1 MPSFLATR
9 SVILILVV
17 HDRLVS
23 FLTRLLHSLAHY
35 LLARVNDICVCDTKL
50 GLWNCL
56 ITALSSVAGSPC
68 RPRLFDPGWHCFIFS
83 CVLKSRTATWA
94 TPTYQPCF
102 IAKAT
107 YVWWVVTLLFFS
119 TGPVNV
125 ILWTKPACSALRR
138 PLLSTGPLSDL
149 RYRQVRLDWWS
160 TLRMRARQAPLTPA
174 TADCHLD
181 YFPACMPPSP
191 NWIWVALWVR
201 NVGWHQPDGCQHRAY
216 TGPIM
221 THYTMF
227 IISIQ

>member
-138 PLLSTGPLSDL
+138 PWACVDCFTSHVMMSVSIGLSAASEKF
-149 RYRQVRLDWWS
+149 REFFRLHIRALPWW
-160 TLRMRARQAPLTPA
+160 R
-174 TADCHLD
+174 
-181 YFPACMPPSP
+181 
-191 NWIWVALWVR
+191 
-201 NVGWHQPDGCQHRAY
+201 
-216 TGPIM
+216 
-221 THYTMF
+221 
-227 IISIQ
+227 